1 MVRENIQ
8 ELLLGELIFKDYFK
22 KGKKIMIAVMTFAVV
37 AIMIAQ
43 AVSVENKMN

>member
-1 MVRENIQ
+1 MVRVDNQ
-8 ELLLGELIFKDYFK
+8 ELLSGELISKVLIL